1 MNNNKKGDD
10 FVQGIKK
17 IIGAFLILVSIF
29 YVLSPIDVLPDFIPA
44 IGYGDDFIIGMFGL
58 LGINLVDDD

>member
-29 YVLSPIDVLPDFIPA
+29 YVLSPRCFARFHTSYWVWR
-44 IGYGDDFIIGMFGL
+44 
-58 LGINLVDDD
+58 